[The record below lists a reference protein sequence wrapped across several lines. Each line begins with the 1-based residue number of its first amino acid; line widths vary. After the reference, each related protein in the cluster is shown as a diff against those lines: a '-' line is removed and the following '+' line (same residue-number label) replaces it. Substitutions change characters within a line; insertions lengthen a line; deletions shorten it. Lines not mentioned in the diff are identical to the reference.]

1 MMTIVPLRK
10 VAGQAILAGRLP
22 GDALRP
28 LLESLLSAASS
39 GAIVVL
45 DFAGISVVTAS
56 FFLAAFKGLW
66 ERDVFPV
73 IANPSP
79 DVREEI
85 EWALKVASLK
95 ALFGTLKNG
104 HLSTVEPVNL
114 DATEAAT
121 YGKVKALGGRA
132 TASDLHAGDRSVLP
146 TAWSNRLA
154 LLYRYRL
161 LRRENVGR
169 QLVYTVCE
177 R

>member
-1 MMTIVPLRK
+1 MMTYIPLRE
-10 VAGQAILAGRLP
+10 VAGLAVLAGRLP

-28 LLESLLSAASS
+28 LLEDPLSAAGS
-39 GAIVVL
+39 GAVVVL
-45 DFAGISVVTAS
+45 DFSGINVVTAS

-73 IANPSP
+73 IANSAPE
-79 DVREEI
+79 VREEI
-85 EWALKVASLK
+85 ELALKAAKLR
-95 ALFGTLKNG
+95 ALFGILEGG
-104 HLSTVEPVNL
+104 HLSAVEPFNL
-114 DATEAAT
+114 DPIEAGT
-121 YGKVKALGGRA
+121 YGKVKALGGMA
-132 TASDLHAGDRSVLP
+132 TASELYSLDRQIQP

-161 LRRENVGR
+161 LRRKNVGR